1 MLFEWVFKTNQVQ
14 DEKLSELL
22 QNSIEQGIQNHALDH
37 SKFGSD
43 GGPAL
48 SSKNQFEYQ
57 SKC

>member
-22 QNSIEQGIQNHALDH
+22 QNSIEQGIQNHALDQ
-37 SKFGSD
+37 SKIRSD

-48 SSKNQFEYQ
+48 SS
-57 SKC
+57 